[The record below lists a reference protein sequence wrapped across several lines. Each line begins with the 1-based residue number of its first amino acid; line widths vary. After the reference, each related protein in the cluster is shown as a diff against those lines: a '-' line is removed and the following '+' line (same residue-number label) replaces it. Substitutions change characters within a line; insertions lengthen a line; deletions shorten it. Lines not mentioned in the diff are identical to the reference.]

1 MAYVEGTARNQL
13 VLLPEAIDDY
23 VEEDNPVQVIDVFV
37 DSLDMQGLGFKYGQP
52 KATGR
57 PPYNPADMLKLYLYG
72 YLNRIRSSRRLEKEC
87 GRNVE
92 VMWLLRKLRPDFKTI
107 ADFRKDNRTA
117 IKGVY
122 RSFTVLCKK
131 LELFGG
137 ELVGVDG
144 SKFKASNS
152 KKRNYSEARLKKAIK
167 KIDEDIDEYL
177 RGLDEED
184 KAESSPH
191 RATAEEL
198 KEKIKLLKDRGK
210 RYRELLTELE
220 ESDETQVSL
229 TDPDS
234 RRMRHNGRVEVCYN
248 VQTSVDSKY
257 KLIVDY
263 EVTRDI
269 NDVDQ
274 LSRMSKRAKEIME
287 VEDLEVVADKGYYNP
302 REIKECVDNRITPYI
317 PEPTVGVPGKGG
329 TPHAGYRRDNFLYDA
344 GEDVY
349 ICPRG
354 SKLRYRGEAVHNGKQ
369 MRRYRSGDCRLCD
382 VREKCTKDKWGRA
395 IYRWEHEDIL
405 EAMRQRVKAEKEKVK
420 TRQYLCEHP
429 FGTIKRSF
437 NQGYMLLRGIDK
449 VGAEISLS
457 VLAYNIKRAL
467 NILGTLT
474 LIQGIRLASSAA
486 KGEGA
491 PSQRNRASG
500 NHQPLTADTRTP
512 FLRPYAIPLQ

>member
-1 MAYVEGTARNQL
+1 MGYVEGTARNQL
-13 VLLPEAIDDY
+13 VLFPEAIDDY

-37 DSLDMQGLGFKYGQP
+37 DSLDMQGLGFTYGQP

-72 YLNRIRSSRRLEKEC
+72 YLNRIRSSRRLEREC

-117 IKGVY
+117 IRGAYK
-122 RSFTVLCKK
+122 SFTVVCKK

-152 KKRNYSEARLKKAIK
+152 KKRNFSEGRLKKAIK
-167 KIDEDIDEYL
+167 KIEEDIDEYL
-177 RGLDEED
+177 RGLDDED
-184 KAESSPH
+184 EAESSSH
-191 RATAEEL
+191 RASAEEI
-198 KEKIKLLKDRGK
+198 KEKIKLLRDRGK
-210 RYRELLTELE
+210 RYRKLLTELE
-220 ESDETQVSL
+220 GSDEPQISL

-234 RRMRHNGRVEVCYN
+234 RRMRHDDRMEVCYN
-248 VQTSVDSKY
+248 VQTSVDSKH

-274 LSRMSKRAKEIME
+274 LSRMSKRAKEVME

-302 REIKECVDNRITPYI
+302 REIKECVDNRIIPYI
-317 PEPTVGVPGKGG
+317 PEPAVGVPGERG
-329 TPHAGYRRDNFLYDA
+329 TPHAGYRRDDFLYDA
-344 GEDVY
+344 EEDAY

-354 SKLRYRGEAVHNGKQ
+354 SKLRYRGEAVRNGKP
-369 MRRYRSGDCRLCD
+369 MRRYRSGDCRLCE

-405 EAMRQRVKAEKEKVK
+405 EGMRQRVRAEREKVK
-420 TRQYLCEHP
+420 SRQCLCEHP

-449 VGAEISLS
+449 VRAEISLS
-457 VLAYNIKRAL
+457 VLAYNIKRAVT
-467 NILGTLT
+467 ILGTLR
-474 LIQGIRLASSAA
+474 LIQGIRLASNATEREQTS
-486 KGEGA
+486 
-491 PSQRNRASG
+491 SQRYRPRT
-500 NHQPLTADTRTP
+500 NHEPRTIHPRTP
-512 FLRPYAIPLQ
+512 VLHAHAISLQ